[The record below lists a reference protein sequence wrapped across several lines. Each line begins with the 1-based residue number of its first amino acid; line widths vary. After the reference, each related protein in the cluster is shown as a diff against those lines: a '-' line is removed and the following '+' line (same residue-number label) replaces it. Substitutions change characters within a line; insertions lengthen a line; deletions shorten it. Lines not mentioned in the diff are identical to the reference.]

1 MTQPRHCPAVL
12 IAAPASGQG
21 KTTVTAALARL
32 HRNQGRKVRVFKCG
46 PDFLDPM
53 ILERASGAPV
63 YQLDMWMV
71 GEQESRRLLW
81 EAAGEADLILI
92 EGVMGLFDGTPSSAD
107 LARHFGV
114 PVLGVIDGTAMAQ
127 TFGAL
132 ALGLARYQP
141 DLPFA
146 GVLANR
152 VGTVRHAQLLEGS
165 LTEGLRWYGALSRET
180 GIELPS
186 RHLGLV
192 QASELNDLDLRLDAA
207 ADSLASSCDVALPPA
222 VEFAAPEM
230 IAAEPLLAGVRIAVA
245 RDEAFA
251 FTYGASLDL
260 LRAMGAELFFFSPIR
275 DTGLP
280 EADSLY
286 LPGGYPELHHVALS
300 QNTPMLT
307 AIRAHH
313 AAGKPLLAEC
323 GGMLYLL
330 DSLTDVEGTRAEL
343 VGLLAGDAVMQ
354 KRLAALALQAV
365 ELPEGLLRG
374 HTYHHS
380 LTSTELEPIA
390 RGLSPNGGR
399 GAEAVY
405 REGRMTASYVHFYFP
420 SNPSAIAALFVPDLE
435 AAFASKPAPTGDPL
449 IPQCRS
455 WLASEEAMT
464 DNAFSE
470 AERAA
475 VYRAIAERRDMRH
488 FSGGTVEPE
497 LLRRLL
503 EAAHQAPSVG
513 LMQPWRFIRI
523 SDRALRGNIQ
533 QLVED
538 ERIRTAEA
546 LGERSDEFMKL
557 KVEGINDCAEVLV
570 AALMDD
576 RERHIFGRRTLPEMD
591 MASLSCAIQNLW
603 LASRA
608 EGLGMGWVSLFEPQ
622 ALADLLGLP
631 AGAKPLAVLCLGPVK
646 EFYPAPMLVLEGWAQ
661 TRPLSELL
669 YENYWGVS
677 Q

>member
-1 MTQPRHCPAVL
+1 MSQTRHCPAVL

-53 ILERASGAPV
+53 IHERASGAPV
-63 YQLDMWMV
+63 YQLDLWMV
-71 GEQESRRLLW
+71 GAEESRRLLW

-152 VGTVRHAQLLEGS
+152 VGTLRHAQLLEGS

-192 QASELNDLDLRLDAA
+192 QASELNDLDKRLDAA
-207 ADSLASSCDVALPPA
+207 AEALAGSCEVALPPPVA
-222 VEFAAPEM
+222 FEAPEPV
-230 IAAEPLLAGVRIAVA
+230 AAEPLLAGVRIAVA
-245 RDEAFA
+245 HDEAFA
-251 FTYGASLDL
+251 FIYGANLDL
-260 LRAMGAELFFFSPIR
+260 LRAMGAELRFFSPIH
-275 DTGLP
+275 DQVLP

-286 LPGGYPELHHVALS
+286 LPGGYPELHHLTLG
-300 QNTPMLT
+300 QNAAMLA

-313 AAGKPLLAEC
+313 QAGKPLLAEC

-330 DSLTDVEGTRAEL
+330 DALTDVEGQRAEL
-343 VGLLAGDAVMQ
+343 LGLLAGEAVMQ

-365 ELPEGLLRG
+365 TLPEGLLRG

-380 LTSTELEPIA
+380 LTTTALEPIA

-405 REGRMTASYVHFYFP
+405 RQGRMTASYVHFYFP
-420 SNPSAIAALFVPDLE
+420 SNPRAIAALLAPDIH
-435 AAFASKPAPTGDPL
+435 FAKAGALS
-449 IPQCRS
+449 
-455 WLASEEAMT
+455 
-464 DNAFSE
+464 
-470 AERAA
+470 ERA
-475 VYRAIAERRDMRH
+475 D
-488 FSGGTVEPE
+488 
-497 LLRRLL
+497 
-503 EAAHQAPSVG
+503 
-513 LMQPWRFIRI
+513 
-523 SDRALRGNIQ
+523 
-533 QLVED
+533 
-538 ERIRTAEA
+538 
-546 LGERSDEFMKL
+546 
-557 KVEGINDCAEVLV
+557 
-570 AALMDD
+570 
-576 RERHIFGRRTLPEMD
+576 
-591 MASLSCAIQNLW
+591 
-603 LASRA
+603 
-608 EGLGMGWVSLFEPQ
+608 
-622 ALADLLGLP
+622 LP
-631 AGAKPLAVLCLGPVK
+631 AR
-646 EFYPAPMLVLEGWAQ
+646 
-661 TRPLSELL
+661 RP
-669 YENYWGVS
+669 
-677 Q
+677 

>member
-1 MTQPRHCPAVL
+1 MSDARHCPAVL

-63 YQLDMWMV
+63 YQLDLWMV

-114 PVLGVIDGTAMAQ
+114 PVLAVIDGTAMAQ

-152 VGTVRHAQLLEGS
+152 VGTLRHAQLLEGS
-165 LTEGLRWYGALSRET
+165 LTEGLRWYGGLSRET

-192 QASELNDLDLRLDAA
+192 QASELNDLDARLDAA
-207 ADSLASSCDVALPPA
+207 AAALGASCDAALPPA
-222 VEFAAPEM
+222 VRFAAPTEFA
-230 IAAEPLLAGVRIAVA
+230 IEPLLQGVRIAVA

-251 FTYGASLDL
+251 FTYGANLDL
-260 LRAMGAELFFFSPIR
+260 LRAMGAQLAFFSPLH
-275 DTGLP
+275 DTNLP
-280 EADSLY
+280 PADSLY
-286 LPGGYPELHHVALS
+286 LPGGYPELHHQALAA
-300 QNTPMLT
+300 NTPMLE

-313 AAGKPLLAEC
+313 HAGKPLLAEC

-330 DSLTDVEGTRAEL
+330 DALTDVAGERAEL
-343 VGLLAGDAVMQ
+343 LGLLAGEAVMQ

-365 ELPEGLLRG
+365 ELPEGTLRG

-380 LTSTELEPIA
+380 LTHTELEPVA
-390 RGLSPNGGR
+390 RGQSPNGGR

-405 REGRMTASYVHFYFP
+405 RQGRLTASYVHFYFA
-420 SNPSAIAALFVPDLE
+420 SNPQASAAL
-435 AAFASKPAPTGDPL
+435 
-449 IPQCRS
+449 
-455 WLASEEAMT
+455 
-464 DNAFSE
+464 
-470 AERAA
+470 
-475 VYRAIAERRDMRH
+475 
-488 FSGGTVEPE
+488 
-497 LLRRLL
+497 
-503 EAAHQAPSVG
+503 
-513 LMQPWRFIRI
+513 
-523 SDRALRGNIQ
+523 
-533 QLVED
+533 
-538 ERIRTAEA
+538 
-546 LGERSDEFMKL
+546 
-557 KVEGINDCAEVLV
+557 
-570 AALMDD
+570 
-576 RERHIFGRRTLPEMD
+576 
-591 MASLSCAIQNLW
+591 
-603 LASRA
+603 
-608 EGLGMGWVSLFEPQ
+608 
-622 ALADLLGLP
+622 
-631 AGAKPLAVLCLGPVK
+631 LCP
-646 EFYPAPMLVLEGWAQ
+646 
-661 TRPLSELL
+661 
-669 YENYWGVS
+669 
-677 Q
+677 